1 MEEVEGLMEKLNL
14 SEAERKSF
22 KLGGDTEWR
31 SSEAP
36 IQAFGELFSERGV
49 RSEVVEQAVGWIW
62 CSLRG
67 IEWGIIVSCSPSTSG
82 QESSEHWIMVRG

>member
-36 IQAFGELFSERGV
+36 IQAFGELFSERG
-49 RSEVVEQAVGWIW
+49 S
-62 CSLRG
+62 
-67 IEWGIIVSCSPSTSG
+67 
-82 QESSEHWIMVRG
+82 